1 MVTTETC
8 LDIFDPDRWG
18 LPADAVASL
27 AERLHSLWT
36 RFRPCFKTTTHDASF
51 HAWVY
56 LRGVLTMTTKRTFA
70 NIARRVVS
78 PADDGQALQQF
89 MSDSPWSAQAVIA
102 QVQTELAATPALQ
115 HGGRLILD
123 ESPDAKAGFHSAG
136 AARQWNGRLGKVD
149 LCQVGVVLAFASE
162 TIWTWLDGELFL
174 PEHWFGPE
182 LAAERTRLGIPP
194 TRQFATKVEL
204 GWQMIQRV
212 LAAGLP
218 FEVLLC
224 DDLYGRSQWLRH
236 QLRTAQ
242 VVYLADVPADT
253 TVYLRQPILGLPV
266 ARGRKGRPP
275 TQLRVLN
282 GVTPVEVR
290 EVVGRADTPLH
301 RLQVRD
307 TERGVLDDRFA
318 VREVWTLHAGEV
330 VAEWLVIREEGGQ
343 PTFALS
349 NAPAPTPVTQL
360 VEWKCGRFGVEC
372 AHHDAKSEL
381 GWGDFMAQKFVA
393 WEHHLALTILA
404 GWFVAQTKV
413 EWATQHAPDAMLAPA
428 LGVTSL
434 PALSGAN
441 VRELLQ
447 AVMPLQ
453 QLSPEQARRL
463 VVKHLVDRSRS
474 TRSRLK
480 AQLRERGPT

>member
-1 MVTTETC
+1 MDTTDLG

-27 AERLHSLWT
+27 AARLHALWT
-36 RFRPCFKTTTHDASF
+36 RFRPCFTTTTRDASP

-56 LRGVLTMTTKRTFA
+56 LRGVLTMTSKRTFA

-102 QVQTELAATPALQ
+102 QVQTEVAATPALQ

-123 ESPDAKAGFHSAG
+123 ESPDAKAGLHSAG

-149 LCQVGVVLAFASE
+149 LCQVAVVLAFATE
-162 TIWTWLDGELFL
+162 TVWTWLDGELFL
-174 PEHWFGPE
+174 PESWFGPE
-182 LAAERTRLGIPP
+182 LAPERTRLGIPP
-194 TRQFATKVEL
+194 TRQFASKVEL

-212 LAAGLP
+212 LAVGVP

-236 QLRTAQ
+236 QLRAAQ
-242 VVYLADVPADT
+242 VVYLADVPVDT
-253 TVYLRQPILGLPV
+253 QVYLRQPSLGLPV

-290 EVVGRADTPLH
+290 EVVGRADTTWC

-318 VREVWTLHAGEV
+318 VREVWTVHAGEV
-330 VAEWLVIREEGGQ
+330 STEWLVMREEGGQ
-343 PTFALS
+343 PTYALS
-349 NAPAPTPVTQL
+349 NAPATTPAAQL

-372 AHHDAKSEL
+372 ANHDAKSEL

-413 EWATQHAPDAMLAPA
+413 EWATQHAPDAMLAAA

-434 PALSGAN
+434 PTLSGAN

>member
-1 MVTTETC
+1 MDTTDLG

-18 LPADAVASL
+18 LPADAVAAL
-27 AERLHSLWT
+27 AARLHALWT
-36 RFRPCFKTTTHDASF
+36 RFRPCFTTTTRDASP

-78 PADDGQALQQF
+78 PADDGQALQHF

-182 LAAERTRLGIPP
+182 LATERTRLGIPP

-212 LAAGLP
+212 LAAGVP

-290 EVVGRADTPLH
+290 QVVGRADTPLH

-318 VREVWTLHAGEV
+318 VREVWTLHADEV

-372 AHHDAKSEL
+372 ANHDAKSEL